1 MRLAALSLLVLAGC
15 ASSPDYVARQSN
27 WDVCR
32 LTMGGPHARAA
43 EAEAARRGVD
53 CQPLYPAIQGK
64 MANENAATQNYL
76 RSLQPAPSPFS
87 APATCQSYRVGN
99 TVQTDCR

>member
-1 MRLAALSLLVLAGC
+1 MRLALVLVVTLAGC
-15 ASSPDYVARQSN
+15 ASSPEYVARQSD

-32 LTMGGPHARAA
+32 LTMGGPHSRAA

-53 CQPLYPAIQGK
+53 CRPLYPAIQGK

-76 RSLQPAPSPFS
+76 RSLQAPP
-87 APATCQSYRVGN
+87 PQIRGTNCQTVRIGN
-99 TVQTDCR
+99 SLETQCN